1 MLREV
6 NFYTTERKV
15 VLAGEYVECYRM
27 KHLPSDRAHVGGEVL
42 FSPDDS
48 VEVNRYP
55 VERLCWIDSRGSHE
69 VYYAV
74 DDLIGEVIEVHR
86 KLAEG
91 EKERAHSVY
100 KMYRHVNDKLLS
112 YVHMTFWQRLKF
124 LFTGHKETK

>member
-6 NFYTTERKV
+6 NFYTTEKKV
-15 VLAGEYVECYRM
+15 VLAGDYVECYRM

-55 VERLCWIDSRGSHE
+55 VERFTYSSSGGYHE

-74 DDLIGEVIEVHR
+74 DDFLR
-86 KLAEG
+86 KIIDHHKQVAED
-91 EKERAHSVY
+91 Y
-100 KMYRHVNDKLLS
+100 KRLENETNYEYNLLKS
-112 YVHMTFWQRLKF
+112 EFDQVVSMTFWQRLKF
-124 LFTGHKETK
+124 LFTGYKETK

>member
-6 NFYTTERKV
+6 NFYTTEKKV
-15 VLAGEYVECYRM
+15 VLAGDYVECYRM

-55 VERLCWIDSRGSHE
+55 VERLCWVDSRGSHE

-74 DDLIGEVIEVHR
+74 DNFLREIIDHH
-86 KLAEG
+86 KNQA
-91 EKERAHSVY
+91 EKEKRHADA
-100 KMYRHVNDKLLS
+100 MYRMYMSVDSKLREYLN
-112 YVHMTFWQRLKF
+112 MTLWQRLKF
-124 LFTGHKETK
+124 LFTGHKENN